1 MRPAQENFDMSAI
14 SSIGSD
20 PQALLAQRLQS
31 LRVNQDSADHAAQR
45 EAEFESALKAAGAD
59 PAKLPDLEK
68 QIQDAVQSAQQ
79 SASGSTDS
87 RTAVR
92 DAINNV
98 LKQNG
103 IDPAKFEAQMKAQ
116 HTGGHRHHPHRGV
129 APTGGAASTTPQEQL
144 RQMQLVATAPAS
156 SSTDA
161 TKLNVVA

>member
-1 MRPAQENFDMSAI
+1 MSAI
-14 SSIGSD
+14 ASIGSD

-31 LRVNQDSADHAAQR
+31 LRVDQDSADRAAQR
-45 EAEFESALKAAGAD
+45 KAELESALKAAGAD
-59 PAKLPDLEK
+59 ATKLPDLEK

-79 SASGSTDS
+79 NATGSTDS

-116 HTGGHRHHPHRGV
+116 HTGGHKHHRHSGV
-129 APTGGAASTTPQEQL
+129 AQTGGATSATSQEQAQ
-144 RQMQLVATAPAS
+144 QMQSVTTAPAS
-156 SSTDA
+156 SSANA
-161 TKLNVVA
+161 TALDVVA

>member
-1 MRPAQENFDMSAI
+1 MSAI

-31 LRVNQDSADHAAQR
+31 LQVNQDSADRAAQR
-45 EAEFESALKAAGAD
+45 KAEFESALKAAGAD

-68 QIQDAVQSAQQ
+68 QIQDAVQAARQNA
-79 SASGSTDS
+79 ASSPDS
-87 RTAVR
+87 CTAVR
-92 DAINNV
+92 DAVDRV

-116 HTGGHRHHPHRGV
+116 HTGGHKHRRHV
-129 APTGGAASTTPQEQL
+129 GAAQTGSATSATPEEQWP
-144 RQMQLVATAPAS
+144 QAQPATTAPAS
-156 SSTDA
+156 SSTLA

>member
-1 MRPAQENFDMSAI
+1 MSAI

-31 LRVNQDSADHAAQR
+31 LQVNQDSADRAAQR
-45 EAEFESALKAAGAD
+45 KAEFESALKAAGAD
-59 PAKLPDLEK
+59 PTKLTDLEK

-103 IDPAKFEAQMKAQ
+103 VDPAKFEAQMKAQ
-116 HTGGHRHHPHRGV
+116 HTGGHKHHRQRGV
-129 APTGGAASTTPQEQL
+129 AQTGGAASATPQEPSQPV
-144 RQMQLVATAPAS
+144 QPVATAPAS
-156 SSTDA
+156 SSANA
-161 TKLNVVA
+161 TALNVVA